1 MSEVQRDQGTLVH
14 ESQKVSMLIHQV
26 AKAKRYLSLH
36 SKGVGRFVTVLQS
49 VGEDS
54 PEMLHK
60 VLVPSPNRGHKWL
73 WRQSNGNSPS

>member
-54 PEMLHK
+54 P
-60 VLVPSPNRGHKWL
+60 
-73 WRQSNGNSPS
+73 